1 MLMVS
6 SMLQATHP
14 PHPVSCHDA
23 AAACS
28 PPPPPSAGHLVFFY
42 AALYLLALAQGFHKP
57 CSEALGADQFAPS
70 DAGARASRSSYFNW
84 YHFALSWG
92 YATSTSLLSYVEDNV
107 GWTVGFAA
115 CWATMVVYLA
125 VFLLGTGTYRAEQPV
140 DVPPLTR
147 LAETSAAAARA
158 WTAKVFSP
166 NKDAIR
172 TERLLAKEG
181 VEVDGKGFHVK
192 LLPIW
197 VTSIVFAAIVSQD
210 TTLFTKQGS
219 TMDRRVGA
227 AGGLVV
233 PAAALQCAISATFIT
248 LVPVYDRALVPLA
261 RRLTRHPAGITM
273 LQRIGAGMAMSC
285 LAMVAAAL
293 VEGRRLRAA
302 SDAGLLD
309 RPDATVPMSVWWLVP
324 QYVLVG
330 LAKVLGA
337 IGLEEFFYDQVPDE
351 LRSVGLA
358 ISLSVLG
365 VGSYASGIL
374 VSAIDWATRGGGES
388 WLSDDLNRAHLDY
401 FYWILAALAALETKG
416 PMWPE
421 KMMPAALFCS
431 YAFMGPCY
439 PVLQLADNMIYYIS
453 SVATA

>member
-1 MLMVS
+1 MESGGLLQLARSEPCPVSKPDGRGGWRAALFVIAIGFLERIGFYGVQGNLIMYLTGPMGMSTAAAAAAANVWGGTVLVLTLVGALAGDSRLGRYRAVVAAGVLYLLSLGMLMVS

-23 AAACS
+23 AKACS
-28 PPPPPSAGHLVFFY
+28 PPPPPVGHLVLFY

-115 CWATMVVYLA
+115 CWVTMVVYLA
-125 VFLLGTGTYRAEQPV
+125 VFLLGTGTYRVEQPV

-158 WTAKVFSP
+158 WMAKVFSP
-166 NKDAIR
+166 NKDAVR

-210 TTLFTKQGS
+210 NTLFTKQGS

-233 PAAALQCAISATFIT
+233 PAAALLTGPSFYLCPHPLTHAAI
-248 LVPVYDRALVPLA
+248 
-261 RRLTRHPAGITM
+261 
-273 LQRIGAGMAMSC
+273 
-285 LAMVAAAL
+285 
-293 VEGRRLRAA
+293 
-302 SDAGLLD
+302 
-309 RPDATVPMSVWWLVP
+309 
-324 QYVLVG
+324 
-330 LAKVLGA
+330 
-337 IGLEEFFYDQVPDE
+337 
-351 LRSVGLA
+351 
-358 ISLSVLG
+358 
-365 VGSYASGIL
+365 
-374 VSAIDWATRGGGES
+374 
-388 WLSDDLNRAHLDY
+388 AH
-401 FYWILAALAALETKG
+401 THR
-416 PMWPE
+416 M
-421 KMMPAALFCS
+421 
-431 YAFMGPCY
+431 
-439 PVLQLADNMIYYIS
+439 QQ
-453 SVATA
+453 